1 MDFFGGLGGVTNKAG
16 RKPAPG
22 RQQDDR
28 ICPSK
33 PSRHP
38 LVAKEQQWGGKGRKM
53 HFWELKK
60 GFVTLTRPEDRYSSN
75 KRERITK
82 MASKKTKLVTDQDQ
96 DRLLGSTFRRLFL
109 LIEDGSIERLSV
121 SDFGKLPLQL
131 SLLIDS
137 TWTNINF
144 GSVFQLVVD
153 VQDIMEKESLEG
165 DENEASF

>member
-1 MDFFGGLGGVTNKAG
+1 
-16 RKPAPG
+16 
-22 RQQDDR
+22 
-28 ICPSK
+28 
-33 PSRHP
+33 
-38 LVAKEQQWGGKGRKM
+38 
-53 HFWELKK
+53 
-60 GFVTLTRPEDRYSSN
+60 
-75 KRERITK
+75 

-137 TWTNINF
+137 SWTNINF